1 MNLMKTTVKFF
12 LLNIMICLMLI
23 EMAAQPVAIGTT
35 TYDLQTNSSSRNVIR
50 VYPDG
55 KVSAAW
61 IGSFDLATAYAD
73 RGTFYNSFNGVSWGP
88 TPIGK
93 EETVRSGFGELL
105 TVGSKEVIISH
116 SGDSRLQIFKN
127 ASIGSSTFIETAG
140 SDQIIGYWPNTFC
153 PEGTDDIYVVNPNE
167 SNPTAINFSRSMDGG
182 NSWTVLN
189 APLPFLNAAEG
200 IRLAANSTQIA
211 VFGNDVYVLY
221 GMHASDLVLLHSPMK
236 GNPGTWTKQT
246 LMDFP
251 INNFNGAL
259 GQSTDYDGDGDF
271 DTILTHDGYLNMIL
285 TDDGVLHF
293 WIGVMR
299 LLDDKP
305 DVEGYNY
312 FPLTSGIW
320 YWNSITETMQI
331 IDPIFD
337 SNNDDGLN
345 DPFAGIGKNRH
356 MYGTVGF
363 TSMVAGAYD
372 ELKNRLYTVFAM
384 PIEYSDYFGDPTIP
398 EASSFRDFFGI
409 YSDDNGI
416 TWSDPVPLTSTALSF
431 GENAYPMAF
440 PKIVNDK
447 MHIVWEYDNVPGSTF
462 YETSDPPHT
471 NTIKYQAFSPSDFG
485 DTTPVCD
492 IITPPTGLFASPIG
506 TTTVGLHWDAVPL
519 AEKYQ
524 VQYND
529 ILTPAI
535 KLKKKS
541 FVNAV
546 NLTGLT
552 PGTTYAWKVKTIC
565 PGGLMSP
572 FSPAASFTTLLRE
585 GSLAVESIIFP
596 NPTNGVFAI
605 ASEGLP
611 NSTATITVINVL
623 GDVIFERNYA
633 TANSELEATIDLS
646 SQAAGLY
653 FIQIVSGNVKDT
665 GNLIIE

>member
-1 MNLMKTTVKFF
+1 
-12 LLNIMICLMLI
+12 
-23 EMAAQPVAIGTT
+23 
-35 TYDLQTNSSSRNVIR
+35 
-50 VYPDG
+50 
-55 KVSAAW
+55 
-61 IGSFDLATAYAD
+61 
-73 RGTFYNSFNGVSWGP
+73 
-88 TPIGK
+88 
-93 EETVRSGFGELL
+93 
-105 TVGSKEVIISH
+105 
-116 SGDSRLQIFKN
+116 
-127 ASIGSSTFIETAG
+127 
-140 SDQIIGYWPNTFC
+140 
-153 PEGTDDIYVVNPNE
+153 
-167 SNPTAINFSRSMDGG
+167 
-182 NSWTVLN
+182 
-189 APLPFLNAAEG
+189 
-200 IRLAANSTQIA
+200 
-211 VFGNDVYVLY
+211 
-221 GMHASDLVLLHSPMK
+221 
-236 GNPGTWTKQT
+236 
-246 LMDFP
+246 
-251 INNFNGAL
+251 
-259 GQSTDYDGDGDF
+259 
-271 DTILTHDGYLNMIL
+271 MIL

-485 DTTPVCD
+485 DT
-492 IITPPTGLFASPIG
+492 
-506 TTTVGLHWDAVPL
+506 
-519 AEKYQ
+519 
-524 VQYND
+524 
-529 ILTPAI
+529 I